1 MEKKNLIRE
10 KPFTSQRTDKKR
22 NFRYNDSKNKIKKKI
37 KTIPPKENIS
47 TYQNN
52 NYNANFNNIKPVMTE
67 FSSEIRD
74 EERPSFFTSAK
85 TDNENVKR
93 ITLSVPKRHFLKRE
107 TKRGD
112 INLKSCY
119 NLVSRTDFSNLTN
132 YNIDDFGNKTF
143 KFGNYTQI
151 PSMKYNEAAKNRSR
165 TLYRPFLTEKQSD
178 RSNRYLFEVDK
189 NGNSTMAI
197 LNKILHKENRNLRER
212 TNEKR
217 RKIKQ
222 LQDKN
227 KKLIKQIESLED
239 NNKNFSMKLVELDNK
254 FQLNSEQ
261 LIEVFEDNKKKIEE
275 LKQENM
281 RLKQQ
286 IREKENILLQ
296 ELNDTPMENN
306 INLEI
311 ENNLKQEIQNLNII
325 NNRQKQQIMERDI
338 RIKNLM
344 NENKKIIDESVKYKN
359 IAQKKIKELSDK
371 LKEKIQSSD
380 MKSKNALKDSKL
392 FEPQIMVQC
401 NDLREKNYRLVEE
414 NKNYKSQLINYK
426 NYFEKLSN
434 ENQKLKKELLIA
446 QNTNSKE
453 RFKRVSILNNDDEN
467 NMFIQ
472 NNNILNNDY
481 LNEKEGINEYLSK
494 INELQK
500 KIEVVQMEKESKMK
514 ELQIQQKNNKILLNK
529 NKMLEE
535 ENIKLKNSITNLT
548 NTNNDNLQNNK
559 NEEYEKVYG
568 QLEMVKKENYDKNI
582 KIKKLEKELKDFK
595 AINDKLLEDNKRL
608 KFTQN
613 QEECMNITLENLK
626 DEIKDKNL
634 QIQKL
639 KNSLK
644 RNTMNVKNRDD
655 NEDEKELEENPFR
668 KTFNSTGMA
677 EDEKIRM
684 YKEQIKEYKQTNI
697 SDALQIKTLKED
709 IKILKNEVKNYETFG
724 GQLKDYNEFINLL
737 NVVLDNY
744 KPKKKEQKDALNTIL
759 QILNKFSK

>member
-1 MEKKNLIRE
+1 
-10 KPFTSQRTDKKR
+10 
-22 NFRYNDSKNKIKKKI
+22 
-37 KTIPPKENIS
+37 
-47 TYQNN
+47 
-52 NYNANFNNIKPVMTE
+52 
-67 FSSEIRD
+67 
-74 EERPSFFTSAK
+74 
-85 TDNENVKR
+85 
-93 ITLSVPKRHFLKRE
+93 
-107 TKRGD
+107 
-112 INLKSCY
+112 
-119 NLVSRTDFSNLTN
+119 
-132 YNIDDFGNKTF
+132 
-143 KFGNYTQI
+143 
-151 PSMKYNEAAKNRSR
+151 
-165 TLYRPFLTEKQSD
+165 
-178 RSNRYLFEVDK
+178 
-189 NGNSTMAI
+189 
-197 LNKILHKENRNLRER
+197 
-212 TNEKR
+212 
-217 RKIKQ
+217 
-222 LQDKN
+222 
-227 KKLIKQIESLED
+227 
-239 NNKNFSMKLVELDNK
+239 
-254 FQLNSEQ
+254 
-261 LIEVFEDNKKKIEE
+261 
-275 LKQENM
+275 
-281 RLKQQ
+281 
-286 IREKENILLQ
+286 
-296 ELNDTPMENN
+296 MENN

-434 ENQKLKKELLIA
+434 ENQKLKKELLTA

-529 NKMLEE
+529 NKILEE
-535 ENIKLKNSITNLT
+535 ENIKLKNTITNLT

-568 QLEMVKKENYDKNI
+568 QLEMIKKENYDKNI